1 RAAADVERQDRGRR
15 HLLPRRRQERAGL
28 ARLRLLPPGAR
39 RPAQQR
45 GGARRQEAARPRRIH
60 AEQSDQPR
68 EAAMNEDV
76 FNGSLRRFL
85 KKVGITSQREI
96 AKVVLTIGG
105 VSLSHEISDE
115 IELG

>member
-1 RAAADVERQDRGRR
+1 
-15 HLLPRRRQERAGL
+15 
-28 ARLRLLPPGAR
+28 
-39 RPAQQR
+39 
-45 GGARRQEAARPRRIH
+45 
-60 AEQSDQPR
+60 
-68 EAAMNEDV
+68 MNEDV

-96 AKVVLTIGG
+96 EKAVRDALAAGRLKGQERLPAKMVLTIGG